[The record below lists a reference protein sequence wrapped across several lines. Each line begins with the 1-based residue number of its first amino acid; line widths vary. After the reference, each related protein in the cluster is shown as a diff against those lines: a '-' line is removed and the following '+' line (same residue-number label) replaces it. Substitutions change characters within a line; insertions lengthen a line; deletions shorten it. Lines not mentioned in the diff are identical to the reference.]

1 MLTQLLKKDPCQNDK
16 DLFDYFFETLKRLI
30 ARRKETS
37 ARCNSLSSWFSLALA
52 IRASA
57 RLRARSARE
66 VSISSFLS
74 AADATT
80 DKTLFGKFDESHANC
95 DFIKGIFTCLDSD
108 FINCQ

>member
-1 MLTQLLKKDPCQNDK
+1 MGLLFKTISKRTLPKNDK
-16 DLFDYFFETLKRLI
+16 VLFNYFFETLKRLT

-37 ARCNSLSSWFSLALA
+37 ARFNSLSSWFSLALA

-80 DKTLFGKFDESHANC
+80 DKTLFENSMNPPLTATSSKVSSPVLTL
-95 DFIKGIFTCLDSD
+95 I
-108 FINCQ
+108 